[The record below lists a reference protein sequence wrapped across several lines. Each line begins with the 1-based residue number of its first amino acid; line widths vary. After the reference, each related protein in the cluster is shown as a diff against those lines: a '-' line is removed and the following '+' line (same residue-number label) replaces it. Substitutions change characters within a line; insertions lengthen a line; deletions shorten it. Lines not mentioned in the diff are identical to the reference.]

1 MLSHRQRKQR
11 IGRAIRKNR
20 LHAGFSQKT
29 VAEELGGGQTT
40 FSAYENGKNAPSVE
54 ILDQLDELFSTGHAL
69 VKLWQSLNQE
79 SDGYASWFAGVVE
92 VERESVEIREY
103 APLHVPGLLQT
114 EGYAR
119 AILSY
124 GSAAPEEVA
133 NHLQGRSARQD
144 LLKAES
150 GPTLQFVVEEHVLRR
165 PLGGRAVLEEQLAR
179 ILEISALPRVS
190 VQVISMDSEEHPGID
205 GGFVLYRHP
214 ERGPISYTET
224 RYMSY
229 PTEDT
234 EVYDGY
240 MSVWADLRGAA
251 LPAPASAKLI
261 REIQKGGDQG

>member
-1 MLSHRQRKQR
+1 P
-11 IGRAIRKNR
+11 
-20 LHAGFSQKT
+20 T
-29 VAEELGGGQTT
+29 VAPYTT
-40 FSAYENGKNAPSVE
+40 
-54 ILDQLDELFSTGHAL
+54 LF
-69 VKLWQSLNQE
+69 
-79 SDGYASWFAGVVE
+79 
-92 VERESVEIREY
+92 
-103 APLHVPGLLQT
+103 
-114 EGYAR
+114 
-119 AILSY
+119 
-124 GSAAPEEVA
+124 
-133 NHLQGRSARQD
+133 RS
-144 LLKAES
+144 
-150 GPTLQFVVEEHVLRR
+150 TLQFVMEEHVLRR

-234 EVYDGY
+234 EAYDGY